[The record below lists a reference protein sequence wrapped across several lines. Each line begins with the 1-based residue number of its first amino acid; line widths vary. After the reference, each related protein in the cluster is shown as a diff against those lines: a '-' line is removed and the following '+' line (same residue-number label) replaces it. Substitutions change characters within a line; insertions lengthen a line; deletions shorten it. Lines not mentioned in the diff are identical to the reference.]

1 MTPLQRRVL
10 DPGSQPALGQAFP
23 EWHGVVNECPLLE
36 KTPKAF
42 LKHLRALGL
51 QLWHFDLFLTT
62 KGRRVGR
69 LASPERKVPPIRFC
83 KKLHLPPTP
92 PHFPPFYP

>member
-1 MTPLQRRVL
+1 MARGCQRVSPSRK
-10 DPGSQPALGQAFP
+10 Q
-23 EWHGVVNECPLLE
+23 
-36 KTPKAF
+36 TPKAF

-83 KKLHLPPTP
+83 KKLDLPPQARRVA
-92 PHFPPFYP
+92 PFRPVEVTLVPESPYV